1 MRHLFTTLTILLWLT
16 PLLGTAQALSVTHVQ
31 SMAVSIPKAGSET
44 ITDIGR
50 QFLGSPYAPHTLD
63 IHANEQLVV
72 NFRSFDCTTYLET
85 VLALSLARN
94 DVADKQNQAV
104 LEQTFRKYLTKLRY
118 RNGRINGYGSRLH
131 YFSDWLR
138 DNERQGLIREVT
150 SELTGSITVY
160 KPLSYMT
167 ATTKKFPRLQNP
179 ALYNQMSQI
188 ELSLSHQAFPFIP
201 GNRIAD
207 AEAQLQDGDI
217 IMLMAT
223 RPGLDMKHV
232 GLAVRQPN
240 GRIHLLHASSEA
252 GKVTITPYPLSDY
265 VLWHKHLSG
274 IRVARINRTNGL
286 EAAYVHGQ

>member
-1 MRHLFTTLTILLWLT
+1 MLVCLTS
-16 PLLGTAQALSVTHVQ
+16 LLGNGQALPVVHMQSV
-31 SMAVSIPKAGSET
+31 AVRTSKTGSES
-44 ITDIGR
+44 ITDIGK
-50 QFLGSPYAPHTLD
+50 QFLGSLYAPHTLD
-63 IHANEQLVV
+63 GHAQEQLVV
-72 NFRSFDCTTYLET
+72 NFQAFDCTTYLET

-94 DVADKQNQAV
+94 DAANNQNQAV
-104 LEQTFRKYLTKLRY
+104 LEQGFRTYLTKLRY
-118 RNGRINGYGSRLH
+118 RGGRINGYGSRLH

-150 SELTGSITVY
+150 SELTGSMTVS

-167 ATTKKFPRLQNP
+167 ATTRKFPRLRNP
-179 ALYNQMSQI
+179 AVFKQMAQI
-188 ELSLSHQAFPFIP
+188 ETSLSKQVFSFIP
-201 GNRIAD
+201 GNRIAE

-217 IMLMAT
+217 IMLMAA

-232 GLAVRQPN
+232 GLAIRQPN

-274 IRVARINRTNGL
+274 IRVARLNCANGL
-286 EAAYVHGQ
+286 ETAYVPGR